1 MKKVLLI
8 GLAGMLVGGGFAGWV
23 LAQQPAGSMPSPPTP
38 EARLPEK
45 GQPVPPGPAVGPS
58 APTPGFSP
66 PGGLPTLPL
75 PGTLPEVAPQP
86 APYATP
92 GAVPTQRIQQ
102 PAGGMMPGPAR
113 GGSGLPS
120 AGLAEPAMPGYPGPA
135 TGRPQLPTVGA
146 SSMLSPALF
155 MDPIYGPYVPQVAPI
170 GQVPSFGTVQ
180 PAAPTAAYEKPFSD
194 YTPPSVYSPYMNL
207 YRFNPRG
214 PIDNY
219 YSLVRPFVMQ
229 QTLNQQYRQ
238 RMQSLELNNRLH
250 QTIIQRLQQQNQI
263 QQGTYQPGYFMNHGS
278 FFSGY

>member
-1 MKKVLLI
+1 MKKVLGIALV
-8 GLAGMLVGGGFAGWV
+8 GMLVGGAGGWV
-23 LAQQPAGSMPSPPTP
+23 WGQQPAGPMPSAPTP
-38 EARLPEK
+38 GARLPEK
-45 GQPVPPGPAVGPS
+45 GPPVPTGQPAGPS
-58 APTPGFSP
+58 APSPGVLP
-66 PGGLPTLPL
+66 PGGIPTLPL
-75 PGTLPEVAPQP
+75 PGTFPEVSPQP

-92 GAVPTQRIQQ
+92 GAVSPQRIPQ
-102 PAGGMMPGPAR
+102 PAGGVMPGPAS
-113 GGSGLPS
+113 GVSGLPTP
-120 AGLAEPAMPGYPGPA
+120 GLAEPAMPGSYPGPA
-135 TGRPQLPTVGA
+135 TGRTQLPTVGT

-155 MDPIYGPYVPQVAPI
+155 MDPIYGPYVPHVGPI
-170 GQVPSFGTVQ
+170 GQVPTFGSVQ

-229 QTLNQQYRQ
+229 QTINQQYRQ
-238 RMQSLELNNRLH
+238 RMQALEMNNRLQ

-278 FFSGY
+278 FFPGY